1 MKFEWDDY
9 KESINREKHGMGFGA
24 IEDADWGAAVTRPDT
39 RRDYGEVRILA
50 YVPIHHRL
58 HVAVYTMRHH
68 VRRIISLRK
77 ANARERDMY
86 DQRQI

>member
-1 MKFEWDDY
+1 MQFEWDDH
-9 KESINREKHGMGFGA
+9 KEAINREKHGMGFDA
-24 IEDADWGAAVTRPDT
+24 IEGAEWDVAMTWPDK
-39 RRDYGEVRILA
+39 RKDYGEVRILA
-50 YVPIHHRL
+50 YVPIRHRL